1 MQKEKCIEVLKSLK
15 DYVGENWDESEYGQ
29 EIQKAQEAVDMAV
42 AIIESSN
49 VCGALILNGETFI
62 VFKQDD

>member
-29 EIQKAQEAVDMAV
+29 EIQEAQEAVDMAV
-42 AIIESSN
+42 GIIESSN
-49 VCGALILNGETFI
+49 VCGTMALNGETYI
-62 VFKQDD
+62 ISKA